1 MGYVEDLQAWFCLP
15 EYCVDLATCFC
26 LPMGYV
32 EDLDQTWLPTST
44 CPRVTLLTWLPAS
57 ASQRITWRTWLP
69 PSACPSE
76 GLCTGIMGM
85 LATPLHGHVYGLN
98 CNMVMLANLCRNMCM
113 GSTSTWWC
121 WPTYAGTCVWTQIH
135 PLQEQGGGAHL
146 HATWWCWLTPAGTRR
161 RSSTATWWWWSTPAW
176 LGGGAQL
183 QQYSGMQEI
192 SWSELGAKTTK
203 VFGSGFFCPG
213 SLRVNPEWA
222 MDQFGGF

>member
-1 MGYVEDLQAWFCLP
+1 MWRTCKPDSACLSTAW
-15 EYCVDLATCFC
+15 
-26 LPMGYV
+26 
-32 EDLDQTWLPTST
+32 TWPPVSA
-44 CPRVTLLTWLPAS
+44 CPWVM
-57 ASQRITWRTWLP
+57 WRTWTGRDCLPLPAQGLHSELGFLLLP
-69 PSACPSE
+69 PKELHGGLGFLIPPAWAR
-76 GLCTGIMGM
+76 GYLCTGIMVM
-85 LATPLHGHVYGLN
+85 LATPLHGHVHGLN
-98 CNMVMLANLCRNMCM
+98 CNMVMLANPCRNMCM

-203 VFGSGFFCPG
+203 VFGSRFFCPG